1 MDDNARRR
9 RQEQASSSSSS
20 RYVINDPNAPRRP
33 YGIAGLDRYRH
44 AAASSTSPPAP
55 RSMGGAT
62 SYSGYYQEPA
72 AAFSQSIPQSTI
84 AYPPEYAHDSRQ
96 TQGYGAYN
104 TSMLYNVPQA
114 STQSTVYDAN
124 QQFPSRQ
131 GGGLQMMP
139 PDVAAPYFPGE
150 PTNAA
155 ATAGLQPQTASSSTT
170 AVYQQSPTDQRM
182 LQQSYPSAIAPMG
195 SLAQTEPEQI
205 VEDEEYT
212 AAAPAAAPAQ
222 TSQMGE
228 AYEQYQGALREI
240 FTNIQNGVLQTAGES
255 LLGVSEWLLS
265 KVVDL
270 GLTGDEENLH
280 DDRIKLWRDFNHAW
294 LSLCQKQKD
303 MLESGL
309 PSQRGQN
316 LLSEEDLKKMGQEL
330 IRLCNGIERHGLV
343 DYEYGVWEELIIE
356 VLGKCLDVYEENR
369 K

>member
-9 RQEQASSSSSS
+9 RQEQASSSSSNS

-33 YGIAGLDRYRH
+33 YGVASLDRYRH
-44 AAASSTSPPAP
+44 AAAGSTSPPAP
-55 RSMGGAT
+55 RSIGGAT
-62 SYSGYYQEPA
+62 SYSGYYQEPGGG
-72 AAFSQSIPQSTI
+72 FSQSIPQSTI

-96 TQGYGAYN
+96 TQGYSAYN

-114 STQSTVYDAN
+114 SAQSTVYDAN
-124 QQFPSRQ
+124 QQFPSRP
-131 GGGLQMMP
+131 GAGLQMIP
-139 PDVAAPYFPGE
+139 GDVATPYFPSE

-155 ATAGLQPQTASSSTT
+155 ATASLQPQTASSSTT
-170 AVYQQSPTDQRM
+170 AVYQQNPTDQRM
-182 LQQSYPSAIAPMG
+182 LQQSYPSNITPM
-195 SLAQTEPEQI
+195 SALAQAESEQV

-212 AAAPAAAPAQ
+212 ATAPAQ

-228 AYEQYQGALREI
+228 AYEQYQGALRDI

-265 KVVDL
+265 KVSEL

-280 DDRIKLWRDFNHAW
+280 GDRVKLWHDFNHAW

-303 MLESGL
+303 MLGSGL
-309 PSQRGQN
+309 PPQRGQT

-356 VLGKCLDVYEENR
+356 VITKCLDIYENNR